1 VCFSPSGYGKVTY
14 VTTNGQSPEI
24 VLLDSRRRGI
34 LNGSDGYSDGY
45 IDLSRQVVSVELAE
59 SLKVV
64 VQAYSSSGDIA
75 AEGHVSFTPETCG
88 VSRER
93 FYVGEAQV
101 EINVAWSVL
110 VPDKGWVS
118 EISHM

>member
-1 VCFSPSGYGKVTY
+1 M
-14 VTTNGQSPEI
+14 
-24 VLLDSRRRGI
+24 

-45 IDLSRQVVSVELAE
+45 IDLSRQIVSVELSG

-64 VQAYSSSGDIA
+64 VQAYSPSGDIA
-75 AEGHVSFTPETCG
+75 AEGYVSFTPETCS

-101 EINVAWSVL
+101 EINIAWSVL
-110 VPDKGWVS
+110 VPDKGDISDKGWVS

>member
-1 VCFSPSGYGKVTY
+1 MGSVHVLGW
-14 VTTNGQSPEI
+14 GQSDNFTCIPSFFSKDRWCQLHPLLVHEI
-24 VLLDSRRRGI
+24 CPW
-34 LNGSDGYSDGY
+34 
-45 IDLSRQVVSVELAE
+45 
-59 SLKVV
+59 
-64 VQAYSSSGDIA
+64 SGDIA

-110 VPDKGWVS
+110 VPDKGDISDKGWVS

>member
-1 VCFSPSGYGKVTY
+1 M
-14 VTTNGQSPEI
+14 
-24 VLLDSRRRGI
+24 
-34 LNGSDGYSDGY
+34 LNGSDGYL
-45 IDLSRQVVSVELAE
+45 DLSRQVVSVELAG

-64 VQAYSSSGDIA
+64 VQAYSPSGDIA
-75 AEGHVSFTPETCG
+75 AEGYVSFTPETCG

-93 FYVGEAQV
+93 FYVDEVQV

-110 VPDKGWVS
+110 VPDKGDISVKGWVS